1 MDRLK
6 AVAEVSVARATG
18 FGALAIFCTMIG
30 LSGTPILALK
40 VGAILAL
47 VGASVL
53 LLKAQL
59 AQRRPYDRTELWL
72 MLSPADRPQPGY
84 AQFMIG
90 SVLRQ
95 TFIQFAVYHAI
106 AAAIMAGLA
115 FMLWVIG
122 SATRIDF

>member
-6 AVAEVSVARATG
+6 AAAEVSVARATG

-40 VGAILAL
+40 IGAILSL
-47 VGASVL
+47 TGASIL
-53 LLKAQL
+53 LFKAQM

-84 AQFMIG
+84 AQFMVG
-90 SVLRQ
+90 TVLRQ
-95 TFIQFAVYHAI
+95 TYIQFAVYHAV
-106 AAAIMAGLA
+106 ASA
-115 FMLWVIG
+115 FMAALAVILWVTG
-122 SATRIDF
+122 LVTGIDF

>member
-6 AVAEVSVARATG
+6 AVAEVSVARASG

-40 VGAILAL
+40 IGAILSLA
-47 VGASVL
+47 GASVL
-53 LLKAQL
+53 LFKAQI

-95 TFIQFAVYHAI
+95 TFIQFAVYHTVAS
-106 AAAIMAGLA
+106 ACMAGLA
-115 FMLWVIG
+115 FTLWLIG
-122 SATRIDF
+122 LVTGIDF